1 LHFQIYR
8 NGKPFDPE
16 VGGND
21 KKDYEELINGMPK
34 ELDSGEQKKWEKLQR
49 KKNRLEFRITMHK
62 SFGSESNRMNNIER
76 LMSKIVSVDKQIFL
90 LKKKANMRK
99 KPVVYIGELT
109 VDKVE
114 VVDEKGKK

>member
-1 LHFQIYR
+1 MACLKNWIVENRR
-8 NGKPFDPE
+8 NGRTC
-16 VGGND
+16 
-21 KKDYEELINGMPK
+21 K
-34 ELDSGEQKKWEKLQR
+34 ER
-49 KKNRLEFRITMHK
+49 RIGW
-62 SFGSESNRMNNIER
+62 SLGLLCISLLVVNIER